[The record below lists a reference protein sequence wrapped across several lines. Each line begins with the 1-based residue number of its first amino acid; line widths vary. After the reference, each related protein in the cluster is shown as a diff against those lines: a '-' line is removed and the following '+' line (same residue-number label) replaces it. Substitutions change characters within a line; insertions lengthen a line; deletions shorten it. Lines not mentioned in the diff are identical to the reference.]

1 MIDHHSHAHESTLT
15 LVACSLCLRVNHQSQ
30 WVEAEFVI
38 RRLRT
43 FELPTALRLEAG
55 ICDGC
60 ADDIA
65 RRRLSAIPEYPAAA

>member
-1 MIDHHSHAHESTLT
+1 MIDHVGHARESTLT
-15 LVACSLCLRVNHQSQ
+15 VVACSLCLRVSHQSQ

-43 FELPTALRLEAG
+43 FELPAALRLEPG

-65 RRRLSAIPEYPAAA
+65 QRRLSAISERPAAA